1 MNIEINLLPEELRP
15 RPPLESRS
23 LLAIVV
29 IVALVAGC
37 VFLFMAKAGA
47 VSDKADMEEQV
58 ASINQQIQ
66 AMAADS
72 EVAALTKSI
81 ANLKAAEKS
90 YDAFV
95 ATRIDWG
102 DALARANALVP
113 SGITVTKMAQV
124 GTTLKIEGTASGYSA
139 VASYG
144 RALDIDPR
152 FVLSGVPYLSQ
163 SGEGGNGFSIV
174 VEVAPGSGA

>member
-29 IVALVAGC
+29 ILALVAGG
-37 VFLFMAKAGA
+37 VFLYMAKAGA
-47 VSDKADMEEQV
+47 VSDRADMQDRV
-58 ASINQQIQ
+58 ASISQEVQ
-66 AMAADS
+66 ALSGNS
-72 EVAALTKSI
+72 EAVTLTKSI

-102 DALARANALVP
+102 DALQRANELVP
-113 SGITVTKMAQV
+113 SGINVTKMTQV
-124 GTTLKIEGTASGYSA
+124 GATLKIEGTSSGYSA

-144 RALDIDPR
+144 RALDIDRR
-152 FVLSGVPYLSQ
+152 FVLSGVPFLSQ
-163 SGEGGNGFSIV
+163 KEEGGTQFTVI
-174 VEVAPGSGA
+174 VEVAPGGGA

>member
-29 IVALVAGC
+29 IVALVAGG
-37 VFLFMAKAGA
+37 VFLYMAKAGA
-47 VSDKADMEEQV
+47 VSDRADMQARV
-58 ASINQQIQ
+58 VSINQEVQ
-66 AMAADS
+66 ALTSNS
-72 EVAALTKSI
+72 EAAALTKSI

-90 YDAFV
+90 YDTFV

-113 SGITVTKMAQV
+113 SGISVTKMTQV
-124 GTTLKIEGTASGYSA
+124 GATLKIEGTASGYSA

-144 RALDIDPR
+144 GALDTDRR
-152 FVLSGVPYLSQ
+152 FVLSGVPHLSQ
-163 SGEGGNGFSIV
+163 GTEGGTAFTVIV
-174 VEVAPGSGA
+174 GVAPGGGA